1 MRDIKFRGWHKDRK
15 EMCDVIDISFKRK
28 KVTLPLET
36 EEGEYYWYETE
47 NNLDDVELMQYT
59 GCRDKNGVDIYEG
72 DYLSLIIFE
81 ANTEFKGE
89 VVFSKGSFCVAIQIK
104 GHDYKVPF
112 HEMTEEDSLVE
123 ILGNIWEYGDLIDS

>member
-47 NNLDDVELMQYT
+47 NNLDDVELRQYT

-72 DYLSLIIFE
+72 DIIKE
-81 ANTEFKGE
+81 DIEKGE
-89 VVFSKGSFCVAIQIK
+89 PPIIVSVVWEKGAFYGKERKHEPEYIIQDFLNGEVI
-104 GHDYKVPF
+104 
-112 HEMTEEDSLVE
+112 
-123 ILGNIWEYGDLIDS
+123 GNIYENPELLEVTDD